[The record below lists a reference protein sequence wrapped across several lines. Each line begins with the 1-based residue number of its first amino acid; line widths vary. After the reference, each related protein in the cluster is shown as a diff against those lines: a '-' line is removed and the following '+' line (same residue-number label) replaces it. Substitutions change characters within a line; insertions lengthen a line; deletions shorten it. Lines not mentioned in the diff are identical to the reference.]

1 MEECR
6 FCSGKVIHNDRRFED
21 GFSTIKTMLMNWFGE
36 NDDEDET
43 LVNGIQL
50 RNGNLL
56 AFESS
61 AGEYESLGVEIKYC
75 PLCGKELKEE
85 ETK

>member
-6 FCSGKVIHNDRRFED
+6 FCSGKIIHNDRRFGD
-21 GFSTIKTMLMNWFGE
+21 RFSTFKTMLMNWFGE

-50 RNGNLL
+50 CNGNLL
-56 AFESS
+56 AFDSS
-61 AGEYESLGVEIKYC
+61 GGEYESLGVEIKFC
-75 PLCGKELKEE
+75 PLCGKELKKE
-85 ETK
+85 ETT

>member
-6 FCSGKVIHNDRRFED
+6 FCSGRIIHNGYRFGD
-21 GFSTIKTMLMNWFGE
+21 GFKTIKTMLMTWFSKS
-36 NDDEDET
+36 DDEDET
-43 LVNGIQL
+43 LENGIQL
-50 RNGNLL
+50 RNGNVL

-61 AGEYESLGVEIKYC
+61 GGEYESLGVEIKFC

-85 ETK
+85 GTV